1 MINHNIK
8 ISLLV
13 GIFLLP
19 VSYALASTTISTDIT
34 TGGTLTVGSTTAT
47 STFSNSINLLNGCFS
62 INGTCLSSGS
72 ATTPGGASSTVQ
84 FNANGSFGGN
94 SNFTFDGTTATLN
107 NLTVNG
113 SAIFN
118 GALSAD
124 IIPLQDTAAN
134 LSTVV
139 ASSGQ
144 MVYETDTKYSKA
156 GDGVTAL
163 GSIPPI
169 GFWKNNGSNISY
181 SNGKVGIGTTSP
193 VSMLSV
199 GGDITATGTLYMT
212 GSNITGSTPQ
222 IDLSNAPDATI
233 LLNTNEDAPSQIDYY
248 DGYSLDITAGN
259 SDDGL
264 NFTNMNLSAAGSIYL
279 NSSSLTTHIT
289 NGGLSIEGL
298 NKVSAPSNGL
308 YVAGKVGIG
317 SSTPAASL
325 QVTNTAANA
334 TTTVE
339 IGKSGQNKGSCLKL
353 YRSDGSAIYASV
365 SAGATTFT
373 LSTTA
378 CATVTGF

>member
-1 MINHNIK
+1 
-8 ISLLV
+8 
-13 GIFLLP
+13 
-19 VSYALASTTISTDIT
+19 
-34 TGGTLTVGSTTAT
+34 LTR
-47 STFSNSINLLNGCFS
+47 
-62 INGTCLSSGS
+62 
-72 ATTPGGASSTVQ
+72 
-84 FNANGSFGGN
+84 
-94 SNFTFDGTTATLN
+94 
-107 NLTVNG
+107 
-113 SAIFN
+113 
-118 GALSAD
+118 
-124 IIPLQDTAAN
+124 
-134 LSTVV
+134 
-139 ASSGQ
+139 
-144 MVYETDTKYSKA
+144 KR
-156 GDGVTAL
+156 
-163 GSIPPI
+163 PI
-169 GFWKNNGSNISY
+169 GFWKNNGSNIFY
-181 SNGKVGIGTTSP
+181 SNGKVGIGTTSL

-248 DGYSLDITAGN
+248 DGYSLSIMAGN

-264 NFTNMNLSAAGSIYL
+264 NFTNLNLSAAGSIYL
-279 NSSSLTTHIT
+279 NSSSFTTHIT
-289 NGGLSIEGL
+289 MGGLSIEGID
-298 NKVSAPSNGL
+298 KVSAPSNGL

-365 SAGATTFT
+365 SASATTFT